1 MERRTFQLL
10 EFPKILS
17 ALADFAVTEAG
28 RGLCLAAG
36 PLPGAQAREEAHDL
50 LVQALAWQGESG
62 YTLPASP
69 GLGGLFAYLGS
80 PLAVLDLDALAAVR
94 DVLAAARS
102 LRQALAEYARR
113 PWERLHGLVA
123 GAAFPE
129 TLAAGIKR
137 CLDPDGRLRDE
148 SSPELFSVRAEIRS
162 INQTCTKRVKDF
174 LQKEGLA
181 PYLQEDYMTISSDRF
196 VVPLKTSFKNRF
208 PGIIHDYSQT
218 GETCYFEPLFLVDV
232 NNRLQEL
239 KQEEREE
246 ERKVLA
252 LLTSYARQD
261 IEALKATAE
270 LLAEVDFLL
279 AKVALCRA
287 LDGVPLLPAE
297 GRPLKL
303 MEARHPL
310 LVLAGEKTASQDI
323 SLLDDQLALIVSG
336 GNAGGKTVCLKTL
349 GLCSLMALSGLPVPA
364 VEGSSLPCFQRIF
377 AFLGDEQSLE
387 EHLSTF
393 TAQIKSL
400 SRVWAEVG
408 ADTLVILDEFGAGT
422 DPAQGAALA
431 QAVVDAIMERGAI
444 CACATHFPGL
454 KAYGLTNPRVRSASV
469 LFDPVTKR
477 PLFKLAYDQVGAS
490 IALDVAREHGLPA
503 EILTRAEQ
511 NLLLD
516 GGDSSKVLNRLNELA
531 VERERELDSLK
542 REQRKLDEKRKRL
555 EERYK
560 AESVKVLERLQAASQ
575 EIVRAW
581 REGKIERKKA
591 LADLAKA
598 RESLQK
604 PAASERPPEDAL
616 SLDSL
621 AIGEQVR
628 YLPWDKLGVVQ
639 AIDIKRRQVKL
650 DIGGVSLWVEVGD
663 CARSTAPRESVKQS
677 KVLVRAE
684 AGEQL
689 SLDLRGLRAEE
700 ALASLARFC
709 DQALLRGASR
719 ADVIHGKGSGALR
732 REVHAFLKDFPA
744 VARFALASEEEGGDG
759 KTIIEFS

>member
-10 EFPKILS
+10 EFPKILT
-17 ALADFAVTEAG
+17 ALAERAVTEAG

-36 PLPGAQAREEAHDL
+36 PLPNPLAREEAHDL
-50 LVQALAWQGESG
+50 LAQALAWQDESG

-69 GLGGLFAYLGS
+69 DLGGLFAYLGS

-94 DVLAAARS
+94 DVLAAAKG
-102 LRQALAEYARR
+102 LRQALAEYGRR
-113 PWERLHGLVA
+113 PWERLHGLVG

-137 CLDPDGRLRDE
+137 CLDPDGRLKDE

-261 IEALKATAE
+261 IEALKATAR

-279 AKVALCRA
+279 AKSALCRA
-287 LDGVPLLPAE
+287 LGGVPLLPGE
-297 GRPLKL
+297 GTPLKL
-303 MEARHPL
+303 MDARHPL
-310 LVLAGEKTASQDI
+310 LVLAGEKTAPQDI

-349 GLCSLMALSGLPVPA
+349 GLCTLMALSGLPVPVA
-364 VEGSSLPCFQRIF
+364 EGSSLPSFQKIF

-393 TAQIKSL
+393 TAQIRSL
-400 SRVWAEVG
+400 ARAWPEVD

-431 QAVVDAIMERGAI
+431 QAVVDSIMERGAI

-469 LFDPVTKR
+469 LFDPATKK

-503 EILTRAEQ
+503 QILTRAEQ

-516 GGDSSKVLNRLNELA
+516 GSDSSKVLNRLNELA
-531 VERERELDSLK
+531 VEREYELESLK

-560 AESVKVLERLQAASQ
+560 AESAKVLERLQAASQ

-598 RESLQK
+598 RESLQA
-604 PAASERPPEDAL
+604 PASSERPPEDAL
-616 SLDSL
+616 SLDCL

-628 YLPWDKLGVVQ
+628 YLPWDKSGVVQ
-639 AIDIKRRQVKL
+639 AIDVKRRQVKL
-650 DIGGVSLWVEVGD
+650 DIGGVSLWVEIGD

-689 SLDLRGLRAEE
+689 ALDLRGLRAEE

-709 DQALLRGASR
+709 DQALLRGALR

-732 REVHAFLKDFPA
+732 REVHMFLKGFPA